1 MTGAVGAGV
10 GVPAGAGGKVDV
22 APLIEAIE
30 ACYENGWT
38 DGLPVVPPAPALVEA
53 FLETTRRSPDEVIWR
68 MPQVYRSCTVKL
80 AAINAVMAGCR
91 PEYFPVVLAAL
102 EATVDE
108 GWPGT
113 GGWQSTTGGGP
124 IHIVN
129 GPVRDAL
136 GFNSTGNVFGPGFRP
151 NATVGRA
158 IRLIIMNVYGIRPH
172 ELDQSTQ
179 GTPSKYTCCIAENEE
194 ESPWA
199 PLHVDLGFSPEE
211 SAVSAMHIR
220 SCEFVDNRLSARA
233 EHLLGD
239 IADTIGRTGTV
250 IRPSKRCL
258 VVLGPEH
265 AQAIAAGGFS
275 KADVK
280 AYLVEHAGRRASDL
294 RPAGKDGVRV
304 HRSDGDAAA
313 YGSRH
318 ERSRP
323 ATEEEAA
330 EAGDAWVPMVDSPD
344 DLVVV
349 VAGARNAGISAVCHT
364 LGFPKNVPGRAPVE
378 VPSQSAAA
386 GQPGATSTTARP
398 TISPRSNAS

>member
-1 MTGAVGAGV
+1 MTGAVDGGTGVADGAE
-10 GVPAGAGGKVDV
+10 GKVDV
-22 APLIEAIE
+22 APLVAAIE
-30 ACYENGWT
+30 ACYDNGWT

-68 MPQVYRSCTVKL
+68 MPQVYRSCTVQL

-102 EATVDE
+102 EATIDE

-124 IHIVN
+124 IHIVS
-129 GPVRDAL
+129 GPIRNDL
-136 GFNSTGNVFGPGFRP
+136 GFNSKGNVFGPGFRP

-158 IRLIIMNVYGIRPH
+158 VRLVIMNVYGIRPH

-179 GTPSKYTCCIAENEE
+179 GSPSKYTCCIAENEE
-194 ESPWA
+194 ESPWP

-220 SCEFVDNRLSARA
+220 SCEFVDNRLTAEA
-233 EHLLGD
+233 EHLLRD
-239 IADTIGRTGTV
+239 VADTIARTGSV
-250 IRPSKRCL
+250 IRRTKRCL

-280 AYLVEHAGRRASDL
+280 SYLAEHAGKRASDL
-294 RPAGKDGVRV
+294 RLAGKDGVRV
-304 HRSDGDAAA
+304 QASVGKAATH
-313 YGSRH
+313 GSGH
-318 ERSRP
+318 ERARP
-323 ATEEEAA
+323 ATED
-330 EAGDAWVPMVDSPD
+330 EAGADADAFVPMVSSPD

-349 VAGARNAGISAVCHT
+349 VAGARNAGVSAVCHT
-364 LGFPKNVPGRAPVE
+364 LGFPQHVPGRALVE
-378 VPSQSAAA
+378 
-386 GQPGATSTTARP
+386 R
-398 TISPRSNAS
+398 RD